1 VVIADEPTAEL
12 DDASSLAV
20 LENLQAMRSTRTC
33 VIVATHDQAVVD
45 VADRVLRVRHG
56 RLEGSR

>member
-20 LENLQAMRSTRTC
+20 LQSLQAIRSADTC
-33 VIVATHDQAVVD
+33 VIVATHDRAVVD